1 VYPSRGV
8 SEVNHLKREEYKVRE
23 RKKRWGFVVLVST
36 ALVLVGLLSLTS
48 TAWATPAQEHAQ
60 QQSVPPVKTSSKTT
74 VSPGD
79 ELVFEITFTAGP
91 TTWYNVVV
99 TDDLDPFLK
108 IDSVW
113 TSQGTASWSGQL
125 VTVDVGDVGPGV
137 QVIIRIYCTVRDN
150 VPGGYEIVNTA
161 VLVVERPA
169 LEYHPRRTVD
179 VEEEFVPEAGS
190 LLLLGSGLA
199 GLASYAGMRWAKYR
213 AR

>member
-1 VYPSRGV
+1 
-8 SEVNHLKREEYKVRE
+8 VRE

-48 TAWATPAQEHAQ
+48 TAWATPAQKHAQ
-60 QQSVPPVKTSSKTT
+60 QQSVPPVKTSDKTT
-74 VSPGD
+74 VVGGE

-91 TTWYNVVV
+91 DTWYNVVV
-99 TDDLDPFLK
+99 TDDLDPYLR

-125 VTVDVGDVGPGV
+125 VTVDVGNVTAGTKV
-137 QVIIRIYCTVRDN
+137 TIRITCTVRDT
-150 VPGGYEIVNTA
+150 VPGGYRIVNTA
-161 VLVVERPA
+161 VLVVEDPA
-169 LEYHPRRTVD
+169 LEYRPRRTVD
-179 VEEEFVPEAGS
+179 VEEEFVPEAGT

-213 AR
+213 A

>member
-1 VYPSRGV
+1 M
-8 SEVNHLKREEYKVRE
+8 RE

-48 TAWATPAQEHAQ
+48 TAWATPAQKHAQ
-60 QQSVPPVKTSSKTT
+60 QQSVPPVKTSDKTT
-74 VSPGD
+74 VVGGE

-91 TTWYNVVV
+91 DTWYNVVV
-99 TDDLDPFLK
+99 TDDLDPYLR

-125 VTVDVGDVGPGV
+125 VTVDVGNVTAGTKV
-137 QVIIRIYCTVRDN
+137 TIRITCTVRDT
-150 VPGGYEIVNTA
+150 VPGGYRIVNTA
-161 VLVVERPA
+161 VLVVEDPA
-169 LEYHPRRTVD
+169 LEYRPRRTVD
-179 VEEEFVPEAGS
+179 VEEEFVPEAGT

-213 AR
+213 A

>member
-1 VYPSRGV
+1 M
-8 SEVNHLKREEYKVRE
+8 RE

-36 ALVLVGLLSLTS
+36 ALVVVGLLSLTS
-48 TAWATPAQEHAQ
+48 TAWATPTQEHAQ

-74 VSPGD
+74 VSPGE

-91 TTWYNVVV
+91 DTWYNVIV
-99 TDDLDPFLK
+99 TDDLDPYLQ
-108 IDSVW
+108 IVSVT

-125 VTVDVGDVGPGV
+125 VTVDVGNVPAGEKV
-137 QVIIRIYCTVRDN
+137 TIRIYCTVRDT

-169 LEYHPRRTVD
+169 LEFRPRRTIN
-179 VEEEFVPEAGS
+179 VEEEFVPEAGT

-199 GLASYAGMRWAKYR
+199 GLASYAGARWAKYR
-213 AR
+213 ASAENPT